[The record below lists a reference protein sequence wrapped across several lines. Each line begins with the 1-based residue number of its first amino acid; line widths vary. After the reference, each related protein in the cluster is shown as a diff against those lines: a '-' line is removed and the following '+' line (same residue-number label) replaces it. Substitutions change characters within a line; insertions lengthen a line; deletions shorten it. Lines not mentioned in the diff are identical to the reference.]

1 MSGTAR
7 WTAEA
12 AIAATGGTS
21 TAPWTAVGVSIDSRT
36 TAPGELFVALQGPRF
51 DGHDFVAQAF
61 ARGAAAAMVARRPPA
76 LADRAPLL
84 LVNDTMTGM
93 QALARAGRERVRA
106 TIIGVTGSVGK
117 TGTKEALRLALD
129 GQGPT
134 HASAGNLNNQWGLPL
149 SLARM
154 PVGVAYGVFE
164 LAMNRPGEIA
174 PLARLLRPDVA
185 VITTIEPVHT
195 AFFDTVEQIADA
207 KAEIFAGMPPTGTA
221 VLNRDNRYFAR
232 LRDAATAAGLGRI
245 VGFGAHQAADVRLV
259 DCALHAT
266 GSAVA
271 ASVMGR
277 PIDYRLALTGRHN
290 VQNSLAV
297 LAAAAAAGA
306 DPVRAAGAMARLEP
320 LAGRGRRHRL
330 ALADGDAEL
339 IDESYNASPTSM
351 LAALRTLAMSRPGP
365 GGRRIAVL
373 GDMLELGRRSG
384 DMHAALAGDIAG
396 LPEGGVALVFTAGTD
411 MARLHA
417 ALPAPL
423 RGGHAPD
430 SATLAPLVTAAIR
443 PGDVVMVKGSLGS
456 RMAVVVAALR
466 ALDGGDRRPA
476 LAANAG

>member
-1 MSGTAR
+1 
-7 WTAEA
+7 
-12 AIAATGGTS
+12 
-21 TAPWTAVGVSIDSRT
+21 
-36 TAPGELFVALQGPRF
+36 
-51 DGHDFVAQAF
+51 
-61 ARGAAAAMVARRPPA
+61 
-76 LADRAPLL
+76 
-84 LVNDTMTGM
+84 
-93 QALARAGRERVRA
+93 
-106 TIIGVTGSVGK
+106 VTGSVGK

-245 VGFGAHQAADVRLV
+245 VGFGAHQSADVRLV

-266 GSAVA
+266 GSAVT
-271 ASVMGR
+271 ASLMGR
-277 PIDYRLALTGRHN
+277 PIDYQLALAGRHN
-290 VQNSLAV
+290 
-297 LAAAAAAGA
+297 
-306 DPVRAAGAMARLEP
+306 
-320 LAGRGRRHRL
+320 GRRHRL